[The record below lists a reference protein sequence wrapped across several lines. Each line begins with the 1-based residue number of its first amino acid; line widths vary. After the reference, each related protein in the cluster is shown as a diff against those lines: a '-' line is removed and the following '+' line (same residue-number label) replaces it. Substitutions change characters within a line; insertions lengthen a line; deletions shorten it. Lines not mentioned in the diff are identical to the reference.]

1 MCRWPM
7 SQYSFEYPLLLLIL
21 LVFIGCSRWCK
32 ERSRA
37 IFFPHVNTLI
47 AKQANKTSVLA
58 WLKWVGIVA
67 AIIALA
73 SPIITKDYSNSKKEG
88 RDIVLVIDSSDSM
101 RQMGFDP
108 NDPYKN
114 KFDVVKEVV
123 ADFIKKREN
132 DRIGM
137 VTFADIAFIASPLTF
152 EKEFLSNI
160 TEMQKLGMAGKRT
173 AINDALVQSYNL
185 MSKSKSK
192 SKIVILL
199 TDGRDNMSKIPI
211 ADVKHMIE
219 KRDIKLYTIGVGG
232 SRDYDVK
239 YLKTLA
245 AVGKGQA
252 YGARSAAMLTKIY
265 DEIDKLE
272 ATKLDHKKIVE
283 HTYLY
288 IYPLFLAILSLLLF
302 IYYRNSKGV

>member
-1 MCRWPM
+1 M
-7 SQYSFEYPLLLLIL
+7 SQFSFEYPLAFGVLIL
-21 LVFIGCSRWCK
+21 FIICAKWCK

-47 AKQANKTSVLA
+47 AKETSKSSLLS

-67 AIIALA
+67 AVIALA
-73 SPIITKDYSNSKKEG
+73 SPILTKNYINSKKEG

-108 NDPYKN
+108 QDPYKN

-123 ADFIKKREN
+123 ADFIKKRKN

-137 VTFADIAFIASPLTF
+137 VTFADVAFIASPLTF
-152 EKEFLSNI
+152 EKDFLTNI

-173 AINDALVQSYNL
+173 AINDALVQAYNL
-185 MSKSKSK
+185 MSKSKAK
-192 SKIVILL
+192 SKIIILL
-199 TDGRDNMSKIPI
+199 TDGRDNMSKIPLS
-211 ADVKHMIE
+211 DVKHMIE
-219 KRDIKLYTIGVGG
+219 KRDVKLYTIGIGG
-232 SRDYDVK
+232 PRDYDAQ

-245 AVGKGQA
+245 KAGKGQA
-252 YGARSAAMLTKIY
+252 YAARSAAMLSKIY
-265 DEIDKLE
+265 DEINKLE
-272 ATKLDHKKIVE
+272 VTKLDSKKIVE

-288 IYPLFLAILSLLLF
+288 VYPLFLAVLSLLLF
-302 IYYRNSKGV
+302 VYYRNSKGV

>member
-1 MCRWPM
+1 M
-7 SQYSFEYPLLLLIL
+7 SQFSFEYPFLLGVIL
-21 LVFIGCSRWCK
+21 LFVLCAYFCK

-47 AKQANKTSVLA
+47 AKTANKSSILS
-58 WLKWVGIVA
+58 WLKWIGIVA
-67 AIIALA
+67 AVIALA
-73 SPIITKDYSNSKKEG
+73 SPVFTKNYANSKKEG
-88 RDIVLVIDSSDSM
+88 RDIVLVVDSSDSM
-101 RQMGFDP
+101 RQRGFDP
-108 NDPYKN
+108 SDIFKN
-114 KFDVVKEVV
+114 KFDVVKEVMG
-123 ADFIKKREN
+123 DFIEKRKN

-137 VTFADIAFIASPLTF
+137 VTFADVAFIASPLTF
-152 EKEFLSNI
+152 EKDFLSNI

-185 MSKSKSK
+185 MSKSKAK

-199 TDGRDNMSKIPI
+199 TDGRDNMSKIPL

-219 KRDIKLYTIGVGG
+219 KRDVKLYTIGIGG
-232 SRDYDVK
+232 SRDYDGK
-239 YLKTLA
+239 YLKSLA
-245 AVGKGQA
+245 KAGKGQA
-252 YGARSAAMLTKIY
+252 YAARSAAMLSNIY
-265 DEIDKLE
+265 DEINKLE

-283 HTYLY
+283 HTHLY

>member
-1 MCRWPM
+1 M
-7 SQYSFEYPLLLLIL
+7 SQFSFEYPLLLLVL
-21 LVFIGCSRWCK
+21 LLFIVCSKWCK

-47 AKQANKTSVLA
+47 AKETNKSSLLS

-67 AIIALA
+67 AVVALA
-73 SPIITKDYSNSKKEG
+73 SPILTKNYINSKKEG

-108 NDPYKN
+108 KDPYKN

-123 ADFIKKREN
+123 ADFIKKRKN

-137 VTFADIAFIASPLTF
+137 VTFADVAFIASPLTF
-152 EKEFLSNI
+152 EKDFLTNI

-173 AINDALVQSYNL
+173 AINDALVQAYNL
-185 MSKSKSK
+185 MSKSKAK
-192 SKIVILL
+192 SKIIILL
-199 TDGRDNMSKIPI
+199 TDGRDNMSKIPLS
-211 ADVKHMIE
+211 DVKHMIE
-219 KRDIKLYTIGVGG
+219 KRDVKLYTIGIGG
-232 SRDYDVK
+232 PRDYDAQ

-245 AVGKGQA
+245 KAGKGQA
-252 YGARSAAMLTKIY
+252 YAARSAAMLSKIY
-265 DEIDKLE
+265 DEINKLE
-272 ATKLDHKKIVE
+272 VTKLDSKKIVE

-288 IYPLFLAILSLLLF
+288 VYPLFLAVLSLLLF
-302 IYYRNSKGV
+302 VYYRNSKGV

>member
-1 MCRWPM
+1 M
-7 SQYSFEYPLLLLIL
+7 SQFSFEYPYLLIIVL
-21 LVFIGCSRWCK
+21 FFILCAKFCK

-37 IFFPHVNTLI
+37 IFFPHVKTLL
-47 AKQANKTSVLA
+47 AKTARKSSLLA
-58 WLKWVGIVA
+58 WLKWIGIVSA
-67 AIIALA
+67 VIALA
-73 SPIITKDYSNSKKEG
+73 SPVLTKNYSNSKKEG

-101 RQMGFDP
+101 RQQGFDP
-108 NDPYKN
+108 NDIFRN

-123 ADFIKKREN
+123 DDFIEKREN

-152 EKEFLSNI
+152 EKEFLRNI
-160 TEMQKLGMAGKRT
+160 TKMQKLGMAGKRT

-199 TDGRDNMSKIPI
+199 TDGRDNMSKIPLT
-211 ADVKHMIE
+211 DVKHMIE
-219 KRDIKLYTIGVGG
+219 KRDVKLYTIGIGG
-232 SRDYDVK
+232 SRDYDGK
-239 YLKTLA
+239 YLKILA
-245 AVGKGQA
+245 KAGKGEA
-252 YGARSAAMLTKIY
+252 YAARSAAMLSNIY
-265 DEIDKLE
+265 DEINKLE
-272 ATKLDHKKIVE
+272 ATKIDHKKIVE

-302 IYYRNSKGV
+302 MYYRNSKGV